1 MVSEILDNATRL
13 GAEDFEHLFKKLA
26 VLRVRRNGSPAMPR
40 AEAELLEQINQGFS
54 LEKWERMQWLDSK
67 LEAGGLNE
75 NEAADSLRLA
85 EEYEQY
91 TVQRLQLLIKL
102 AALRNASLDE
112 VMAQLNL
119 QPLAH
124 G

>member
-75 NEAADSLRLA
+75 KEAADSLRLA